1 MKYEYLYTIS
11 PLILAD
17 MIPNKASVASIISD
31 YFYLFNIYS
40 DNPYIVRMYMKFIDE
55 HFDFA
60 FTELNYQMVQYQ
72 YPEIYKDDEFKK
84 IEFINYHYDLKGYSR
99 LDLSYHSNK
108 FEILDSIFDYNQ
120 TIYFNDYAL
129 GDLIVLGD
137 MKLEEKVNILPNLLT
152 LLNYVKYKPERD
164 YLQTL
169 LYQYSEY
176 EGCLMD
182 YLMNPEIYIDSG
194 CIVEPMIILYRLKT
208 FVNHT
213 LEERLEI

>member
-1 MKYEYLYTIS
+1 
-11 PLILAD
+11 
-17 MIPNKASVASIISD
+17 
-31 YFYLFNIYS
+31 
-40 DNPYIVRMYMKFIDE
+40 MKFIDE

-60 FTELNYQMVQYQ
+60 FTELNYQMIQYQ